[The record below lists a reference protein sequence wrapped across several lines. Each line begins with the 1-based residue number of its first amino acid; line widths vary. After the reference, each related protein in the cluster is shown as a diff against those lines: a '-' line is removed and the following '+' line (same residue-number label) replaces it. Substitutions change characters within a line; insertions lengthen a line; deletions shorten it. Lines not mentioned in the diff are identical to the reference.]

1 MWAVMSSEQP
11 KEEIMKK
18 LALIGIAILGL
29 SLMIAVSPAGARPA
43 MSANTAAYL
52 AQLHRGEALNRLYQ
66 VPGKPALMTLP
77 EYQALMARSKGLN
90 QQYTVEQVKG
100 ENYYAR
106 GFVTAPDDAV
116 AVKGE
121 NYFANGLPTQSPAVG
136 SSTTSDFQWG
146 DVGIGIAGA
155 VGLVAIAALGVV
167 GLRRHGL
174 HPRTS

>member
-1 MWAVMSSEQP
+1 
-11 KEEIMKK
+11 MKK

-121 NYFANGLPTQSPAVG
+121 NYFANGLPTQTPVVD
-136 SSTTSDFQWG
+136 SSTTTEFNWSN
-146 DVGIGIAGA
+146 VGIGIAGLM
-155 VGLVAIAALGVV
+155 GLIAIAALCALGV
-167 GLRRHGL
+167 RRHGP